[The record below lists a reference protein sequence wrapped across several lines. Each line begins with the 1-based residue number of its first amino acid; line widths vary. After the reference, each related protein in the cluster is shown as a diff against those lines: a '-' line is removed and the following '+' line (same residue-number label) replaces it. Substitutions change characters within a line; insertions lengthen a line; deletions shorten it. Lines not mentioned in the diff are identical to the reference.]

1 MNKIKIFSLGGLNE
15 NGKNMYVVEV
25 NEDAFIFDAGLK
37 YPDDKLFGID
47 YILPNYDY
55 IEQNIDKIKGIF
67 ISHGHDEQMGA
78 IPDILTD
85 YKDIHVYGTKFTL
98 EILKKELEEEHI
110 EASNLIELKPHQK
123 VVFGDNSIFP
133 ISLSHSV
140 PDAVG
145 FILNTKDG
153 AIVYTSNFVIDPTM
167 LGSYKTDI
175 GKLAYVG
182 KQGVLCLL
190 AESLYADKKG
200 YTSPNHRVTG
210 AFSEIL
216 NKADKRILINI
227 MQAELHRMQEL
238 FNALKNIDRKVVI
251 LGKRLDNLINNAIDT
266 NYVDFDKNKLAN
278 LSHINDENVIVII
291 SDEREKPFSNI
302 KRILSGYDKFI
313 KINNTDTVVF
323 ASPVYDGLEKTAAD
337 LFDDIAKIG
346 ANLIIFSSKKYLEY
360 HASSEDLMLMIDL
373 MNPKYYFPVIGEYRH
388 QVANANLASKLG
400 LAKENIILKQN
411 GDVIIFEDGK
421 LIENMDR
428 VKVDEILIDGKTS
441 EDIGAL
447 VLKDRASLSENGIV
461 IVSASLDKKTK
472 KVLAGPE
479 VLTRGFIFVKD
490 NADLIKDIE
499 AISLGVIKEN
509 IKDSYVDFTKI
520 RNGIREKLSKFLY
533 QATECNPM
541 ILVIIQ
547 EV

>member
-15 NGKNMYVVEV
+15 NGKNMYIVEV
-25 NEDAFIFDAGLK
+25 QEDIFIFDAGLK

-55 IEQNIDKIKGIF
+55 VKENISRVKGIF

-78 IPDILTD
+78 IPDILTEF
-85 YKDIHVYGTKFTL
+85 KDINVYGTKFTL
-98 EILKKELEEEHI
+98 EILKKELEEEKI
-110 EASNLIELKPHQK
+110 TALNLIEMKPHQK
-123 VVFGDNSIFP
+123 ISFGENSIFP

-145 FILNTKDG
+145 FVLNTKDG

-167 LGSYKTDI
+167 LGNYKTDI

-210 AFSEIL
+210 AFAEI
-216 NKADKRILINI
+216 AIRTEKRILINI

-238 FNALKNIDRKVVI
+238 FNAIKTNDRKVVI
-251 LGKRLDNLINNAIDT
+251 LGKRLDNIINNAIDT
-266 NYVDFDKNKLAN
+266 KYIDFDKSRLAS
-278 LSHINDENVIVII
+278 LSHINDEGVIVII

-302 KRILSGYDKFI
+302 NRIVRGYDKFI

-323 ASPVYDGLEKTAAD
+323 ASPVYDGLEKTAAN

-346 ANLIIFSSKKYLEY
+346 ANLVIFSSKKYLEY

-400 LAKENIILKQN
+400 INKENILLKQN
-411 GDVIIFEDGK
+411 GDVIVFEDGK
-421 LIENMDR
+421 LVESLDR
-428 VKVDEILIDGKTS
+428 VKTEEILIDGKTS
-441 EDIGAL
+441 EDIGAV

-461 IVSASLDKKTK
+461 IVNVTLDKKTK

-490 NADLIKDIE
+490 NSDLIKEIE
-499 AISLGVIKEN
+499 TISLGVVNEN
-509 IKDSYVDFTKI
+509 TKNNFVDFTKI
-520 RNGIREKLSKFLY
+520 RNGIRDKLSKHLY
-533 QATECNPM
+533 HATECNPM

>member
-25 NEDAFIFDAGLK
+25 NEDIFIFDAGLK

-47 YILPNYDY
+47 YILPNYDF
-55 IEQNIDKIKGIF
+55 IEQNKERIKGIF

-78 IPDILTD
+78 IPDILMD
-85 YKDIHVYGTKFTL
+85 HKDINVYGTKFTL
-98 EILKKELEEEHI
+98 ELLKKELEQEKI
-110 EASNLIELKPHQK
+110 EATNLMEIKPHQK
-123 VVFGDNSIFP
+123 ITFGDNSVFP
-133 ISLSHSV
+133 ISLSHSI

-145 FILNTKDG
+145 FVLNTKDG

-167 LGSYKTDI
+167 LKDYKTDI

-182 KQGVLCLL
+182 KQGVLCLM

-200 YTSPNHRVTG
+200 FTSPNHRVKG
-210 AFSEIL
+210 AFTEIL
-216 NKADKRILINI
+216 NKTDKRILINI

-238 FNALKNIDRKVVI
+238 FNALKDIDRKVVI
-251 LGKRLDNLINNAIDT
+251 LGKKLDSIINHAIDT
-266 NYVDFDKNKLAN
+266 NYVDFDKSKLASLN
-278 LSHINDENVIVII
+278 HINDENVIVII

-302 KRILSGYDKFI
+302 KRIVSGYDKFI
-313 KINNTDTVVF
+313 KIRNTDMVVF

-346 ANLIIFSSKKYLEY
+346 ANLVIFSSKKYLEY

-388 QVANANLASKLG
+388 QVANANLANKLG
-400 LAKENIILKQN
+400 INKDNIILKQN

-421 LIENMDR
+421 LIEAMER
-428 VKVDEILIDGKTS
+428 VKTEEILIDGKTS
-441 EDIGAL
+441 EDIGAA
-447 VLKDRASLSENGIV
+447 VLKDRAALSENGIV
-461 IVSASLDKKTK
+461 IVNATLDKRTK
-472 KVLAGPE
+472 KVIAGPE
-479 VLTRGFIFVKD
+479 ILTRGFIFVKD
-490 NADLIKDIE
+490 NNELIKEIE
-499 AISLGVIKEN
+499 VISLNVLNEN
-509 IKDSYVDFTKI
+509 IKDNYVDFTKVRNSI
-520 RNGIREKLSKFLY
+520 RDKLSKFLY

>member
-25 NEDAFIFDAGLK
+25 NEDIFIFDAGLK

-47 YILPNYDY
+47 YILPNYDF
-55 IEQNIDKIKGIF
+55 IEQNKERIKGIF

-78 IPDILTD
+78 IPDILMD
-85 YKDIHVYGTKFTL
+85 HKDINVYGTKFTL
-98 EILKKELEEEHI
+98 ELLKKELEQEKI
-110 EASNLIELKPHQK
+110 EATNLMEIKPHQK
-123 VVFGDNSIFP
+123 ITFGDNSVFP
-133 ISLSHSV
+133 ISLSHSI

-145 FILNTKDG
+145 FVLNTKDG

-167 LGSYKTDI
+167 LKDYKTDI

-182 KQGVLCLL
+182 KQGVLCLM

-200 YTSPNHRVTG
+200 FTSPNHRVKG
-210 AFSEIL
+210 AFTEIL
-216 NKADKRILINI
+216 NKTDKRILINI

-238 FNALKNIDRKVVI
+238 FNALKDIDRKVVI
-251 LGKRLDNLINNAIDT
+251 LGKKLDSIINHAIDT
-266 NYVDFDKNKLAN
+266 NYVDFDKSKLASLN
-278 LSHINDENVIVII
+278 HINDENVIVII

-302 KRILSGYDKFI
+302 KRIVSGYDKFI
-313 KINNTDTVVF
+313 KIRNTDMVVF

-346 ANLIIFSSKKYLEY
+346 ANLVIFSSKKYLEY

-388 QVANANLASKLG
+388 QVANANLANKLG
-400 LAKENIILKQN
+400 INKDNIILKQN
-411 GDVIIFEDGK
+411 GDVIIFEDGR
-421 LIENMDR
+421 LIEAVER
-428 VKVDEILIDGKTS
+428 VKTEEILIDGKTS
-441 EDIGAL
+441 EDIGAA
-447 VLKDRASLSENGIV
+447 VLKDRAALSENGIV
-461 IVSASLDKKTK
+461 IVNATLDKRTK
-472 KVLAGPE
+472 KVIAGPE
-479 VLTRGFIFVKD
+479 ILTRGFIFVKD
-490 NADLIKDIE
+490 NNELIKEIE
-499 AISLGVIKEN
+499 VISLNVLNEN
-509 IKDSYVDFTKI
+509 IKDNYVDFTKV
-520 RNGIREKLSKFLY
+520 RNGIRDKLSKFLY